1 MSHQK
6 RVLQIWPMVKQTLWW
21 TFFNTFFPPGLRGQT
36 TNFELFVPKCRP
48 EIEGRASVYL
58 SFFIFGCVFPLGSDR
73 TKPDV
78 GATAPVP
85 GAALKYIYIYIKT
98 LDEEKCGG
106 FYFHSS

>member
-1 MSHQK
+1 MGPWRKTNFVADIFLTRFS
-6 RVLQIWPMVKQTLWW
+6 
-21 TFFNTFFPPGLRGQT
+21 PGFVGQT

-48 EIEGRASVYL
+48 EIEGSASIYL

-85 GAALKYIYIYIKT
+85 GAPLKK
-98 LDEEKCGG
+98 E
-106 FYFHSS
+106 